1 MSLASRPPSPLS
13 FAQQQLWLVDRLR
26 PGSPAYNMGKAFRLA
41 GDFDLTALESA
52 LTAIVARH
60 EALRTTFHE
69 TDGEPVQMV
78 GPPRPVE
85 VTYVDLTG
93 LPEDAREAA
102 LEAQLTAEARRSFDL
117 TCDLMLR
124 ALVARLGE
132 REHALLLVLHHIASD
147 GWSVGVLMRELEAHY
162 SAAVT
167 GDIATLPPLPVQYA
181 DHAAWQ
187 RARLAGQRLADEI
200 SYWRQQLAGA
210 PPALALPTDHPR
222 PAELGDGGNQCT
234 RLLPSEHVS
243 VVRALAR
250 AERVTPFAVLLA
262 AFQALLHR
270 YTGETDLVVGTAS
283 ACRILREVEPLIG
296 YFVNTL
302 PLRMA
307 LDGDPTFRELLRQA
321 SRVSREALG
330 HQELPFERLVAAL
343 APERRRDRSPIVQV
357 MLVLQ
362 EAALS
367 GMPRLSGLTAT
378 PLRARNGTAK
388 FDLSLTAVESAT
400 GLQLIADYSTDLFDG
415 ATIERLLAHFTR
427 LLEGAVTDPD
437 RRLSELPLLTA
448 EETARLESW
457 SGASAE
463 TAPAEAPKACLHRL
477 VAARA
482 ATSPDAV
489 AVVAGRDTLTYGQL
503 EARAGALGRYLRVL
517 GVGPDVP
524 VGVCMGPSLDLPVA
538 LYAVLKAGGA
548 YLPLDPALP
557 TERLRFMLAD
567 ATAPVVITDAALGP
581 RLAESGVRVVCPST
595 DAEEIARTAAEALE
609 PDAEPEAL
617 AYILYTSGSTGRP
630 KGVMIPHRAIVNH
643 MRWMADTL
651 PLTEADAVLQ
661 RTPIGFDA
669 SVWEFWAPLL
679 AGARLVIGPA
689 GAHRDPG
696 ELARVLAEQ
705 EITVLQLVP
714 SLLRALLDE
723 PGLDGARV
731 LRRVCCGG
739 EALTGELAERCLAR
753 LPVELINL
761 YGPTEA
767 TIDATWW
774 RCGGGETSVPIG
786 RPIAGMRAWVLDA
799 SGQPVPPG
807 VAGEL
812 HLGGVGLARG
822 YLNRPELTA
831 ERFVPDPRSP
841 ESGARLYR
849 TGDRARWRAD
859 GVLEYLGRLDHQVK
873 LRGMRVELG
882 EVEAVLAGHPAVR
895 EAVVTV
901 REDAGDGYLAAWV
914 VLRPEARLDR
924 ETLRHFLAEQL
935 PVPMIP
941 RAVVTLDALPLT
953 PHGKVDR
960 GALPDPGE
968 HDLLRT
974 AMREA
979 PATPLEQALA
989 QMWTELLGVTEIG
1002 RHDDF
1007 FAIGGHSLL
1016 AARLASRLR
1025 ERLGVDVPLRRI
1037 FEAPILSNLAE
1048 AILEGQLKDDPAAEG
1063 TPTADAMPVA
1073 APTLR
1078 TLIEAQAL
1086 RAPDAP
1092 AITAPGA
1099 APLCYRDLL
1108 TQVDE
1113 VLAVLATWGLGRGD
1127 RIALI
1132 MPQGPQLAVA
1142 FVAVALGATAVPLN
1156 PAYREPELERYLTTA
1171 RVGAVMV
1178 PAGAAPAARVVA
1190 ARLGLP
1196 LLEVEPRPG
1205 GAGRFALGPHLPATP
1220 SPVNSP
1226 RPDDVA
1232 LAIHT
1237 SGTTARPKVV
1247 PLTHANMAAAI
1258 QGFVQTYAL
1267 RPNDRA
1273 LGVMPLFHV
1282 QGLMVVLTSLAA
1294 GASVICTPA
1303 FDPTAVFDWMEATRP
1318 TWYSAV
1324 PTIHQAIVAEAP
1336 QHPHVVAGHALRFI
1350 RSSAAPLPPALMAE
1364 LERRL
1369 GVPVIEGY
1377 GQSESCMLVTSNPL
1391 PPGERRAGS
1400 VGRPVTGEVAIVDED
1415 GGATRTGEVGEIQVR
1430 GKTVMTGYEN
1440 DSAANAAAFR
1450 DGWYRTGDL
1459 GRFDA
1464 DGYLYVTGRIK
1475 EMINRGGEKISPR
1488 EVDDV
1493 LVAHPAVARAVTFSV
1508 PHPTLGEDVAAA
1520 LVLRPGSCATEA
1532 DIRRFVS
1539 DRLAAFKVPRQLA
1552 FVDSIPLGATGKPER
1567 RELAAAL
1574 SRPETPT
1581 GSGSAAPALTAIEA
1595 QVAKVWS
1602 GVLGRPVGVADDFVA
1617 LGGDSLQ
1624 AAVAAA
1630 HMADALGVTVPLN
1643 QFLEAPTVA
1652 AVAAHI
1658 AARLGPSAGASG

>member
-1 MSLASRPPSPLS
+1 MSVASRPPAPLS

-26 PGSPAYNMGKAFRLA
+26 PGSPAYNVVRAFRLA
-41 GDFDLTALESA
+41 GVLDMTALESA

-69 TDGEPVQMV
+69 TGGEPVQMV

-85 VTYVDLTG
+85 VTVVDVSA
-93 LPEDAREAA
+93 LPGDARGAA
-102 LEAQLTAEARRSFDL
+102 LDAYLAEQARRPFDL

-124 ALVARLGE
+124 AFVARLGE

-147 GWSVGVLMRELEAHY
+147 GWSMSVLIDELGTHY
-162 SAAVT
+162 AAALT

-181 DHAAWQ
+181 DHAVWQ
-187 RARLAGQRLADEI
+187 RERLAGQKLADEI
-200 SYWRQQLAGA
+200 GYWRQRLAGA
-210 PPALALPTDHPR
+210 PPALALPTDRPR
-222 PAELGDGGNQCT
+222 PAELGDGGGQCT
-234 RLLPSEHVS
+234 RFLPSRLMSAVT
-243 VVRALAR
+243 ALAR
-250 AERVTPFAVLLA
+250 AERVTLFAALLA
-262 AFQALLHR
+262 TFQALLHR

-283 ACRILREVEPLIG
+283 ACRMLREVEPLIG

-302 PLRMA
+302 PLRMT
-307 LDGDPTFRELLRQA
+307 LDDDPTFRELLRQA
-321 SRVSREALG
+321 SRVAREALG
-330 HQELPFERLVAAL
+330 HQELPFERLVAAI

-357 MLVLQ
+357 MLVLHQ
-362 EAALS
+362 AS
-367 GMPRLSGLTAT
+367 FVRMPRLPGATVT
-378 PLRARNGTAK
+378 PLRVRTDTAK
-388 FDLSLTAVESAT
+388 FDLSLTALESAA
-400 GLQLIADYSTDLFDG
+400 GLQLTAEYSADLFEA
-415 ATIERLLAHFTR
+415 ATIERLLDHFTR
-427 LLEGAVTDPD
+427 LLEGAVSDPD
-437 RRLSELPLLTA
+437 RRLSELSLLGA
-448 EETARLESW
+448 DELASLESW
-457 SGASAE
+457 SGALAG
-463 TAPAEAPKACLHRL
+463 TVAAEAVDECLHHL

-489 AVVAGRDTLTYGQL
+489 AVVAGSDTLTYGRL
-503 EARAGALGRYLRVL
+503 EARADALARYLRVL
-517 GVGPDVP
+517 GVGPDGP

-557 TERLRFMLAD
+557 AERLRFMLAD
-567 ATAPVVITDAALGP
+567 AAAPVVIADAALAP
-581 RLAESGVRVVCPST
+581 RLADSGIRVVCPST
-595 DAEEIARTAAEALE
+595 DAEEIAQAAGE
-609 PDAEPEAL
+609 PLDADGDAETL

-643 MRWMADTL
+643 MRWMADAL

-679 AGARLVIGPA
+679 AGARLIIGPA
-689 GAHRDPG
+689 GVQRDPG
-696 ELARVLAEQ
+696 ELARVLGEHG
-705 EITVLQLVP
+705 ITVLQLVP

-723 PGLDGARV
+723 PALDGARA

-739 EALTGELAERCLAR
+739 ETLTSELTERCLAR
-753 LPVELINL
+753 LPVELVNL
-761 YGPTEA
+761 YGPTET

-774 RCGGGETSVPIG
+774 RCEGGEATIPIG
-786 RPIAGMRAWVLDA
+786 RPITGMRAWVLDA

-841 ESGARLYR
+841 KPGARLYR

-895 EAVVTV
+895 EAVVRV
-901 REDAGDGYLAAWV
+901 REDAAGDGYLTAWV

-941 RAVVTLDALPLT
+941 RAIVTLDALPLT
-953 PHGKVDR
+953 PHGKLDR
-960 GALPDPGE
+960 AALRDPGE
-968 HDLLRT
+968 EDLLRT
-974 AMREA
+974 AGHEA
-979 PATPLEQALA
+979 PASPLEQELA

-1007 FAIGGHSLL
+1007 FVIGGHSLL

-1037 FEAPILSNLAE
+1037 FEAPVLADLAE
-1048 AILEGQLKDDPAAEG
+1048 AILEGQLADDHDAAAAPAAI
-1063 TPTADAMPVA
+1063 P
-1073 APTLR
+1073 PTLR
-1078 TLIEAQAL
+1078 TLIEGQAR

-1099 APLCYRDLL
+1099 QPLCYRDLL
-1108 TQVDE
+1108 AQVDE

-1127 RIALI
+1127 RIALV
-1132 MPQGPQLAVA
+1132 MPQSPELAVA

-1156 PAYREPELERYLTTA
+1156 PAYREAELERYLTAA
-1171 RVGAVMV
+1171 RASAVMI
-1178 PAGAAPAARVVA
+1178 PAGGGADARIVA
-1190 ARLGLP
+1190 ARLGVP
-1196 LLEVEPRPG
+1196 LLEIEPRPG
-1205 GAGRFALGPHLPATP
+1205 PAGRFTFGPRLPIVPALADG
-1220 SPVNSP
+1220 P

-1237 SGTTARPKVV
+1237 SGTTARPKVI
-1247 PLTHANMAAAI
+1247 PLSHANMAAAI
-1258 QGFVQTYAL
+1258 QGFVETFAL

-1303 FDPTAVFDWMEATRP
+1303 FDPTAVFDWIEATRP

-1336 QHPHVVAGHALRFI
+1336 KHPAVMVGHALRFI
-1350 RSSAAPLPPALMAE
+1350 RSSAAPLPPTVMAE
-1364 LERRL
+1364 LERQF

-1377 GQSESCMLVTSNPL
+1377 GQSESCMHVTSNPL

-1400 VGRPVTGEVAIVDED
+1400 VGRPVTADVAIVDED
-1415 GGATRTGEVGEIQVR
+1415 GGPRPKGEVGEIQVR

-1440 DSAANAAAFR
+1440 DPAANAAAFR

-1464 DGYLYVTGRIK
+1464 AGYLYVTGRIK
-1475 EMINRGGEKISPR
+1475 EMINRGGEKVSPR

-1493 LVAHPAVARAVTFSV
+1493 LTAHPAVARAVTFPV

-1520 LVLRPGSCATEA
+1520 IVLRPGAHASEA
-1532 DIRRFVS
+1532 EIRRFVS
-1539 DRLAAFKVPRQLA
+1539 DRLAVFKVPRRLA
-1552 FVDSIPLGATGKPER
+1552 FVDEIHLGATGKPDR
-1567 RELAAAL
+1567 SQLAAAL
-1574 SRPETPT
+1574 GPAGAPRGLDP
-1581 GSGSAAPALTAIEA
+1581 AAPSLTAIET
-1595 QVAKVWS
+1595 QVAKLWS
-1602 GVLGRPVGVADDFVA
+1602 EVLGRPVGAADDFVA

-1624 AAVAAA
+1624 AAVATSR
-1630 HMADALGVTVPLN
+1630 MADALGIEIPLD
-1643 QFLEAPTVA
+1643 QFLETPTVA
-1652 AVAAHI
+1652 AL
-1658 AARLGPSAGASG
+1658 AARIAEQLTGPAAGGDRR

>member
-1 MSLASRPPSPLS
+1 MSLASRPPAPLS
-13 FAQQQLWLVDRLR
+13 FAQQQLWLVNRLR
-26 PGSPAYNMGKAFRLA
+26 PGSPAYNMSRAFRLA
-41 GDFDLTALESA
+41 GALDVGALESA

-85 VTYVDLTG
+85 VTFVDLSAV
-93 LPEDAREAA
+93 PEDAREAA
-102 LEAQLTAEARRSFDL
+102 LDAQLTGEVRRPFDL
-117 TCDLMLR
+117 TSDLMLR

-132 REHALLLVLHHIASD
+132 REHAVLLVLHHIASD
-147 GWSVGVLMRELEAHY
+147 GWSMGVLVRELEAHY
-162 SAAVT
+162 AAALT
-167 GDIATLPPLPVQYA
+167 GDIAALPPLLVQYA

-187 RARLAGQRLADEI
+187 RARLVGARLADEI
-200 SYWRQQLAGA
+200 GYWRERLAGA
-210 PPALALPTDHPR
+210 PPALALPTDRPR
-222 PAELGDGGNQCT
+222 PAELGDGGSQCT
-234 RLLPSEHVS
+234 RLVPSALVS

-250 AERVTPFAVLLA
+250 AERVTLFAALLA
-262 AFQALLHR
+262 TFQTLLHR

-283 ACRILREVEPLIG
+283 ACRILRDVEPLIG

-302 PLRMA
+302 PLRMT
-307 LDGDPTFRELLRQA
+307 LDGDPTFRDVLRHA

-330 HQELPFERLVAAL
+330 HQELPFERLVAAI

-357 MLVLQ
+357 TLVLH
-362 EAALS
+362 EASFA
-367 GMPRLSGLTAT
+367 PATRLPGLTAT
-378 PLRARNGTAK
+378 PLRVRSGTAK
-388 FDLSLTAVESAT
+388 FDLSLTALETAA
-400 GLQLIADYSTDLFDG
+400 GLQLTAEYSTDLFD
-415 ATIERLLAHFTR
+415 ASTIDRLLGHFTR
-427 LLEGAVTDPD
+427 LLEGAASDPD
-437 RRLSELPLLTA
+437 RRVSELPLLTA
-448 EETARLESW
+448 DEVTCLESW
-457 SGASAE
+457 SGASAVG
-463 TAPAEAPKACLHRL
+463 APAQPATACLHQL

-482 ATSPDAV
+482 AASPDAV
-489 AVVAGRDTLTYGQL
+489 AVVAGSETLTYRQL
-503 EARAGALGRYLRVL
+503 EARADALARYLRVL
-517 GVGPDVP
+517 GVGPDAP
-524 VGVCMGPSLDLPVA
+524 TGVYMGPSLDLPVA

-548 YLPLDPALP
+548 YVPLDPALP
-557 TERLRFMLAD
+557 AERLRFMLAD
-567 ATAPVVITDAALGP
+567 AAASVVIADTALGS
-581 RLAESGVRVVCPST
+581 RLAEFGIRVVCPST
-595 DAEEIARTAAEALE
+595 DVGEIGRAAEEPL
-609 PDAEPEAL
+609 DAGADPEAL

-643 MRWMADTL
+643 MRWMADAL

-679 AGARLVIGPA
+679 AGARLIIGPA
-689 GAHRDPG
+689 GAQRDPS
-696 ELARVLAEQ
+696 ELARVLAEHG
-705 EITVLQLVP
+705 ITVLQLVP

-723 PGLDGARV
+723 PALAEARA

-739 EALTGELAERCLAR
+739 EALTAELAERCLAR

-774 RCGGGETSVPIG
+774 RCGRGEGSVPIG
-786 RPIAGMRAWVLDA
+786 RPIGGMRAWVLDPA
-799 SGQPVPPG
+799 GQPVPPG

-841 ESGARLYR
+841 EPGARLYR

-901 REDAGDGYLAAWV
+901 REDSGDGYLAAWV

-935 PVPMIP
+935 PVTMIP
-941 RAVVTLDALPLT
+941 RAVVTLDALPVT
-953 PHGKVDR
+953 AHGKLDR
-960 GALPDPGE
+960 AALPDPGE
-968 HDLLRT
+968 HDLLR
-974 AMREA
+974 AAVREA
-979 PATPLEQALA
+979 PATPLEQTLA
-989 QMWTELLGVTEIG
+989 HMWTELLGVTEIG

-1025 ERLGVDVPLRRI
+1025 ERLGVDVPLRLI
-1037 FEAPILSNLAE
+1037 FEAPVLADLAE
-1048 AILEGQLKDDPAAEG
+1048 AILESQLMDEVTFTEAAAAKEPTPA
-1063 TPTADAMPVA
+1063 A

-1078 TLIEAQAL
+1078 TLIETQAR
-1086 RAPDAP
+1086 RAPEAA
-1092 AITAPGA
+1092 AIVAPGA

-1108 TQVDE
+1108 AQVDE
-1113 VLAVLATWGLGRGD
+1113 VIEVLATWGLGRGD
-1127 RIALI
+1127 RIALV
-1132 MPQGPQLAVA
+1132 MPQGPELAVA
-1142 FVAVALGATAVPLN
+1142 FVAAALGATAVPLN
-1156 PAYREPELERYLTTA
+1156 PLYREGELERYLTAA
-1171 RVGAVMV
+1171 RASAVIV
-1178 PAGAAPAARVVA
+1178 PPDRGPAARAVA

-1196 LLEVEPRPG
+1196 LLEIEPRPG
-1205 GAGRFALGPHLPATP
+1205 PAGRFTLGPRLPVTP
-1220 SPVNSP
+1220 RPVDRP
-1226 RPDDVA
+1226 GPDDVA

-1237 SGTTARPKVV
+1237 SGTTAGPKVV

-1258 QGFVQTYAL
+1258 QGFVETFAL
-1267 RPNDRA
+1267 RPDDRA

-1303 FDPTAVFDWMEATRP
+1303 FDPIAVFDWIEATRP

-1336 QHPHVVAGHALRFI
+1336 QHPTVMAGHVLRFI
-1350 RSSAAPLPPALMAE
+1350 RSSAAPLPPAVMRE
-1364 LERRL
+1364 LERHF

-1391 PPGERRAGS
+1391 PPGERRTGS
-1400 VGRPVTGEVAIVDED
+1400 VGRPVTDEVTIVGED
-1415 GGATRTGEVGEIQVR
+1415 GGLKRTGEVGEIQVR
-1430 GKTVMTGYEN
+1430 GKTVMAGYEN
-1440 DSAANAAAFR
+1440 DPAANAAAFR

-1459 GRFDA
+1459 GRFDP

-1475 EMINRGGEKISPR
+1475 EMINRGGEKVSPR

-1493 LVAHPAVARAVTFSV
+1493 LTAHHAVARAVTFPV

-1520 LVLRPGSCATEA
+1520 LVLRPGESVTEA
-1532 DIRRFVS
+1532 EIRRFVS
-1539 DRLAAFKVPRQLA
+1539 DHLAAFKVPRQLA
-1552 FVDSIPLGATGKPER
+1552 IVDIIPLGATGKPDR
-1567 RELAAAL
+1567 RQLAAAL
-1574 SRPETPT
+1574 ARLKTANGP
-1581 GSGSAAPALTAIEA
+1581 APALTAIEA
-1595 QVAKVWS
+1595 QVAKIWS
-1602 GVLGRPVGVADDFVA
+1602 EVLSRPVGVADDFVA

-1630 HMADALGVTVPLN
+1630 HMADALGVTVPLD
-1643 QFLEAPTVA
+1643 QFLETPTVA
-1652 AVAAHI
+1652 AVAARI
-1658 AARLGPSAGASG
+1658 AERLGPSAGDAR

>member
-1 MSLASRPPSPLS
+1 MSLACRPPAPLS

-26 PGSPAYNMGKAFRLA
+26 PGSPAYNMSRAFRLA
-41 GDFDLTALESA
+41 GDLDLGALESA

-69 TDGEPVQMV
+69 AEGEPVQMV
-78 GPPRPVE
+78 GPPRRVE
-85 VTYVDLTG
+85 VTLVDLSAV
-93 LPEDAREAA
+93 PEDAREAA
-102 LEAQLTAEARRSFDL
+102 LDAQLTGEARRPFDL
-117 TCDLMLR
+117 TSDLMLR

-132 REHALLLVLHHIASD
+132 REHAVLLVLHHIASD
-147 GWSVGVLMRELEAHY
+147 GWSMGVLVRELEAHY
-162 SAAVT
+162 AAALT
-167 GDIATLPPLPVQYA
+167 GDIAVLPPLPVQYA

-187 RARLAGQRLADEI
+187 RARLTGPRLADEI
-200 SYWRQQLAGA
+200 DYWRERLAGA
-210 PPALALPTDHPR
+210 PPALALPTDRPR
-222 PAELGDGGNQCT
+222 PAELGDGGSQCT
-234 RLLPSEHVS
+234 RLVPSALVS

-250 AERVTPFAVLLA
+250 AERVTLFAALLA
-262 AFQALLHR
+262 AFQTLLHR

-283 ACRILREVEPLIG
+283 ACRILRDVEPLIG

-302 PLRMA
+302 PLRMT
-307 LDGDPTFRELLRQA
+307 LDGDPTFRDLLRQA

-330 HQELPFERLVAAL
+330 HQELPFERLVAAI
-343 APERRRDRSPIVQV
+343 APERRRDRSPIVQAT
-357 MLVLQ
+357 LVLH
-362 EAALS
+362 EASFAT
-367 GMPRLSGLTAT
+367 MVRLPGLLAT
-378 PLRARNGTAK
+378 PLRVRSGTAK
-388 FDLSLTAVESAT
+388 FDLSLTALETAG
-400 GLQLIADYSTDLFDG
+400 GLQLTAEYSTDLFE
-415 ATIERLLAHFTR
+415 APTIDRLLGHFTR
-427 LLEGAVTDPD
+427 LLEGAVSDPD
-437 RRLSELPLLTA
+437 RRVSELPLLTA
-448 EETARLESW
+448 DELARLESW
-457 SGASAE
+457 SGSPAD
-463 TAPAEAPKACLHRL
+463 APAQAATACLHHL

-482 ATSPDAV
+482 AASPDAV
-489 AVVAGRDTLTYGQL
+489 AVVAGSETLTYRQL
-503 EARAGALGRYLRVL
+503 EARADALARYLRVL

-524 VGVCMGPSLDLPVA
+524 AGVYMGPTLDLPVA

-548 YLPLDPALP
+548 YVPLDPALP
-557 TERLRFMLAD
+557 AERLRFMVAD
-567 ATAPVVITDAALGP
+567 AGAPVVIADAALGS
-581 RLAESGVRVVCPST
+581 RLAEFGIRVVCLST
-595 DAEEIARTAAEALE
+595 DAGEIARAAEE
-609 PDAEPEAL
+609 PLAADVDPEAL

-643 MRWMADTL
+643 MRWMADAL

-689 GAHRDPG
+689 GAQRDPS
-696 ELARVLAEQ
+696 ELARVLAEGG
-705 EITVLQLVP
+705 ITVLQLVP

-723 PGLDGARV
+723 PALEGARA

-739 EALTGELAERCLAR
+739 EALTGELAERCLSR

-774 RCGGGETSVPIG
+774 PCGRGEGSVPIG

-799 SGQPVPPG
+799 AGQPVPAG

-841 ESGARLYR
+841 EPGARLYR

-901 REDAGDGYLAAWV
+901 REDGGDGHLAAWV
-914 VLRPEARLDR
+914 VLRPEARLER

-935 PVPMIP
+935 PVTMIP
-941 RAVVTLDALPLT
+941 RAVVTLDALPVT
-953 PHGKVDR
+953 AHGKLDR
-960 GALPDPGE
+960 AALPDPDE
-968 HDLLRT
+968 RDLLR
-974 AMREA
+974 AAVREA

-989 QMWTELLGVTEIG
+989 HMWADLLGVTEIG

-1025 ERLGVDVPLRRI
+1025 ERLGVDVPLRLI
-1037 FEAPILSNLAE
+1037 FEAPVLADLAE
-1048 AILEGQLKDDPAAEG
+1048 AILENQLMDDATVTEAAPAKE
-1063 TPTADAMPVA
+1063 PTLAA

-1078 TLIEAQAL
+1078 TLIETQAR
-1086 RAPDAP
+1086 RAPDAA
-1092 AITAPGA
+1092 AIAAPGA

-1108 TQVDE
+1108 AQVDE
-1113 VLAVLATWGLGRGD
+1113 VIRVLATWGLGRGD
-1127 RIALI
+1127 RIALV
-1132 MPQGPQLAVA
+1132 MPQGPELAVA
-1142 FVAVALGATAVPLN
+1142 FVAAALGATAVPLN
-1156 PAYREPELERYLTTA
+1156 PVYREGELERYLTAA
-1171 RVGAVMV
+1171 RASAVIV
-1178 PAGAAPAARVVA
+1178 PAGSGLAARAVA
-1190 ARLGLP
+1190 ARLDLP
-1196 LLEVEPRPG
+1196 LLEIEPRPG
-1205 GAGRFALGPHLPATP
+1205 PAGRFTLGPRLPVTP
-1220 SPVNSP
+1220 RPVDNP
-1226 RPDDVA
+1226 GPDDVA

-1237 SGTTARPKVV
+1237 SGTTAGPKVV
-1247 PLTHANMAAAI
+1247 PLTHANMAAAV
-1258 QGFVQTYAL
+1258 QGFVETFAL
-1267 RPNDRA
+1267 RPDDRA

-1303 FDPTAVFDWMEATRP
+1303 FDPTAVFEWMEATRP

-1324 PTIHQAIVAEAP
+1324 PTIHQAIVAGAP
-1336 QHPHVVAGHALRFI
+1336 QHPTVTAGHALRFI
-1350 RSSAAPLPPALMAE
+1350 RSSAAPLPPAVMVE
-1364 LERRL
+1364 LERHFA
-1369 GVPVIEGY
+1369 VPVIEGY

-1391 PPGERRAGS
+1391 PPGERRIGS
-1400 VGRPVTGEVAIVDED
+1400 VGRPVTGEVAIVGED
-1415 GGATRTGEVGEIQVR
+1415 GGPKRMGEVGEIQVR
-1430 GKTVMTGYEN
+1430 GKTVMAGYEN
-1440 DSAANAAAFR
+1440 DPAANAAAFR

-1475 EMINRGGEKISPR
+1475 EMINRGGEKVSPR

-1493 LVAHPAVARAVTFSV
+1493 LTAHHAVARAVTFPV

-1520 LVLRPGSCATEA
+1520 LVLRPGSSATEA
-1532 DIRRFVS
+1532 EIRRFVG
-1539 DRLAAFKVPRQLA
+1539 DHLAAFKVPRQLA
-1552 FVDSIPLGATGKPER
+1552 FVDTIPLGATGKPDR
-1567 RELAAAL
+1567 RQLAAAL
-1574 SRPETPT
+1574 ARPETAN
-1581 GSGSAAPALTAIEA
+1581 GSASALTAIEA
-1595 QVAKVWS
+1595 QVARIWS
-1602 GVLGRPVGVADDFVA
+1602 EVLSRPVGVADDFVA

-1643 QFLEAPTVA
+1643 QFLETPTVA
-1652 AVAAHI
+1652 AVAARI
-1658 AARLGPSAGASG
+1658 AERLGPPAGAAR

>member
-1 MSLASRPPSPLS
+1 MSVASRPPAPLS

-26 PGSPAYNMGKAFRLA
+26 PGSPAYNVVRAFRLA
-41 GDFDLTALESA
+41 GVLDMTALESA

-69 TDGEPVQMV
+69 TGGEPVQMV

-85 VTYVDLTG
+85 VTVVDVSA
-93 LPEDAREAA
+93 LPGDARGAA
-102 LEAQLTAEARRSFDL
+102 LDAHLAEEARRPFDL

-124 ALVARLGE
+124 AFVARLGE

-147 GWSVGVLMRELEAHY
+147 GWSMSVLIDELGTHY
-162 SAAVT
+162 AAALT

-181 DHAAWQ
+181 DHAVWQ
-187 RARLAGQRLADEI
+187 RERLAGQRLDDEI
-200 SYWRQQLAGA
+200 GYWRQRLAGA
-210 PPALALPTDHPR
+210 PPALALPTDRPR
-222 PAELGDGGNQCT
+222 PAQLGDGGGQCI
-234 RLLPSEHVS
+234 RFLPSRLMSAVT
-243 VVRALAR
+243 ALAR
-250 AERVTPFAVLLA
+250 AERVTLFAALLA
-262 AFQALLHR
+262 TFQALLHR

-302 PLRMA
+302 PLRMT
-307 LDGDPTFRELLRQA
+307 LDDDPTFRELLRQA
-321 SRVSREALG
+321 SRVSREALS
-330 HQELPFERLVAAL
+330 HQELPFERLVAAI

-357 MLVLQ
+357 MLVLHQ
-362 EAALS
+362 ASFVRMPDLPEA
-367 GMPRLSGLTAT
+367 TVT
-378 PLRARNGTAK
+378 PLRVRTDTAK
-388 FDLSLTAVESAT
+388 FDLSVTALESAA
-400 GLQLIADYSTDLFDG
+400 GLQLTAEYSTDLFDA
-415 ATIERLLAHFTR
+415 ATIERLLDHFTR
-427 LLEGAVTDPD
+427 LLEGAVSDPD
-437 RRLSELPLLTA
+437 RRLSELSLLGA
-448 EETARLESW
+448 DELARLESW
-457 SGASAE
+457 SGAPAG
-463 TAPAEAPKACLHRL
+463 AAEAVDECLHHL
-477 VAARA
+477 VAGRA
-482 ATSPDAV
+482 TASPDVV
-489 AVVAGRDTLTYGQL
+489 AVVAGSDTLTYGQL
-503 EARAGALGRYLRVL
+503 EARADALARYLRTL
-517 GVGPDVP
+517 GVRRDVP

-548 YLPLDPALP
+548 YLPLDPTLP
-557 TERLRFMLAD
+557 AERLRFMVAD
-567 ATAPVVITDAALGP
+567 AAAPVVIADATRAS
-581 RLAESGVRVVCPST
+581 RLADLGIRVVCPST
-595 DAEEIARTAAEALE
+595 DAEEIAQAAGE
-609 PDAEPEAL
+609 PLDSDATPEDL

-630 KGVMIPHRAIVNH
+630 KGVMISHRAIVNLI
-643 MRWMADTL
+643 RWMADAL

-661 RTPIGFDA
+661 RTPIGFDV
-669 SVWEFWAPLL
+669 SVWEFWGPLL
-679 AGARLVIGPA
+679 AGARLIIGSA
-689 GAHRDPG
+689 GVQRDPG
-696 ELARVLAEQ
+696 ELARVLGEHG
-705 EITVLQLVP
+705 ITVLQIVP
-714 SLLRALLDE
+714 SLLRPLLDE
-723 PGLDGARV
+723 PALDGARA
-731 LRRVCCGG
+731 LRRVYCAG
-739 EALTGELAERCLAR
+739 EALSRELTERCLAR

-767 TIDATWW
+767 TIYATWW
-774 RCGGGETSVPIG
+774 RCEGGEGSIPIG
-786 RPIAGMRAWVLDA
+786 RPIGGIRAWVLDP

-841 ESGARLYR
+841 EPGARLYR

-859 GVLEYLGRLDHQVK
+859 GFLEYLGRLDHQVK

-882 EVEAVLAGHPAVR
+882 EVEAVLAMHPAVR
-895 EAVVTV
+895 DAVVRV
-901 REDAGDGYLAAWV
+901 REDAAGDGYLAAWV
-914 VLRPEARLDR
+914 VLRPEASLDR

-941 RAVVTLDALPLT
+941 RAIVTLDALPLT
-953 PHGKVDR
+953 PHGKLDR
-960 GALPDPGE
+960 AALRDPGE
-968 HDLLRT
+968 EDLLRT
-974 AMREA
+974 AAREA
-979 PATPLEQALA
+979 PASPLEQELA

-1037 FEAPILSNLAE
+1037 FEAPVLADLAE
-1048 AILEGQLKDDPAAEG
+1048 AILEGQLADDHEAAAVPAAI
-1063 TPTADAMPVA
+1063 

-1078 TLIEAQAL
+1078 TLIEDQAR

-1099 APLCYRDLL
+1099 TPLCYRDLL
-1108 TQVDE
+1108 AQVDE

-1127 RIALI
+1127 RIALV
-1132 MPQGPQLAVA
+1132 MPQGPELAVA

-1156 PAYREPELERYLTTA
+1156 PAYRETELERYLTAA
-1171 RVGAVMV
+1171 RASAVMI
-1178 PAGAAPAARVVA
+1178 PAGGGAAARIVA
-1190 ARLGLP
+1190 ARLGVP
-1196 LLEVEPRPG
+1196 LLEIEPRPG
-1205 GAGRFALGPHLPATP
+1205 PAGRFSFGPRLPIVPAP
-1220 SPVNSP
+1220 ADGP

-1232 LAIHT
+1232 LAVHT
-1237 SGTTARPKVV
+1237 SGTTARPKVI
-1247 PLTHANMAAAI
+1247 PLSHANMAAAI
-1258 QGFVQTYAL
+1258 QGFVKTFAL
-1267 RPNDRA
+1267 RPDDRA

-1303 FDPTAVFDWMEATRP
+1303 FDPTAVFDWIGATRP

-1336 QHPHVVAGHALRFI
+1336 KHPAVMVGHALRFI
-1350 RSSAAPLPPALMAE
+1350 RSSAAPLPPTVMAE
-1364 LERRL
+1364 LERQF

-1377 GQSESCMLVTSNPL
+1377 GQSESCMHVTSNPL

-1400 VGRPVTGEVAIVDED
+1400 VGRPVTADVAIVDED
-1415 GGATRTGEVGEIQVR
+1415 GGPRPRGEVGEIQVR

-1440 DSAANAAAFR
+1440 DPAANAAALR

-1475 EMINRGGEKISPR
+1475 EMINRGGEKVSPR

-1493 LVAHPAVARAVTFSV
+1493 LTAHPAVARAVTFPL

-1520 LVLRPGSCATEA
+1520 IVLRPGAHASEA
-1532 DIRRFVS
+1532 EIRRFVS
-1539 DRLAAFKVPRQLA
+1539 DRLAVFKVPRRLA
-1552 FVDSIPLGATGKPER
+1552 FVDEILLGATGKPDR
-1567 RELAAAL
+1567 SQLAAAL
-1574 SRPETPT
+1574 GPAGAPRGLEP
-1581 GSGSAAPALTAIEA
+1581 AAPSLTAIET
-1595 QVAKVWS
+1595 QVAKLWS
-1602 GVLGRPVGVADDFVA
+1602 EVLGRPVGAADDFVA

-1624 AAVAAA
+1624 AAVATSR
-1630 HMADALGVTVPLN
+1630 MADALGIEIPLD
-1643 QFLEAPTVA
+1643 QFLETPTVA
-1652 AVAAHI
+1652 AVAARI
-1658 AARLGPSAGASG
+1658 AEQLTGPAAGGDRR

>member
-41 GDFDLTALESA
+41 GDLDLTALESA

-78 GPPRPVE
+78 GPPRPVD
-85 VTYVDLTG
+85 VTYVDLMG

-102 LEAQLTAEARRSFDL
+102 LEAQLTAEARRPFDL

-132 REHALLLVLHHIASD
+132 REHAVLLVLHHIASD
-147 GWSVGVLMRELEAHY
+147 GWSVGVLTRELEAHY
-162 SAAVT
+162 TAALT
-167 GDIATLPPLPVQYA
+167 GDIAALPALPVQYA

-187 RARLAGQRLADEI
+187 RARLVGQRLADEI
-200 SYWRQQLAGA
+200 GYWRQQLAGA

-222 PAELGDGGNQCT
+222 PTELGDGGNQCT
-234 RLLPSEHVS
+234 RLLPSGHVS

-302 PLRMA
+302 PLRMV
-307 LDGDPTFRELLRQA
+307 LDGDPTFRELVRQA

-330 HQELPFERLVAAL
+330 HQELPFERLVATL

-357 MLVLQ
+357 MLVLH
-362 EAALS
+362 EASLF
-367 GMPRLSGLTAT
+367 GMPRLPGLTAM
-378 PLRARNGTAK
+378 PLRVRNGTAK

-400 GLQLIADYSTDLFDG
+400 GFQLTADYSTDLFDA

-427 LLEGAVTDPD
+427 LLEGAVSDPD

-448 EETARLESW
+448 EEVAHLESW

-463 TAPAEAPKACLHRL
+463 TVPAQAAQACLHRL

-489 AVVAGRDTLTYGQL
+489 VVVAGRDTLTYGQL
-503 EARAGALGRYLRVL
+503 EARADALARYLRVL
-517 GVGPDVP
+517 GVGADVP

-567 ATAPVVITDAALGP
+567 AAAPVVIADAGLGP
-581 RLAESGVRVVCPST
+581 RLAESGVRVVCPAT
-595 DAEEIARTAAEALE
+595 DAEDIARAAAEPLE
-609 PDAEPEAL
+609 PDADPEAL

-643 MRWMADTL
+643 MRWMADAL
-651 PLTEADAVLQ
+651 PLTEADAILQ

-679 AGARLVIGPA
+679 AGARLVMGPA

-723 PGLDGARV
+723 PALDGARA

-739 EALTGELAERCLAR
+739 EVLTGELAERCLAR

-774 RCGGGETSVPIG
+774 RCGGGETPVPIG
-786 RPIAGMRAWVLDA
+786 RPIAGIRAWVLDA

-882 EVEAVLAGHPAVR
+882 EVEAVLTGHPAVR

-901 REDAGDGYLAAWV
+901 REDAGDDYLAAWV

-941 RAVVTLDALPLT
+941 RAVVTLDTLPLT

-960 GALPDPGE
+960 AALPDPGE
-968 HDLLRT
+968 RDLLR
-974 AMREA
+974 AAVREA

-1037 FEAPILSNLAE
+1037 FEAPVLSDLAE
-1048 AILEGQLKDDPAAEG
+1048 AILEGQLEDDPAA
-1063 TPTADAMPVA
+1063 
-1073 APTLR
+1073 
-1078 TLIEAQAL
+1078 
-1086 RAPDAP
+1086 
-1092 AITAPGA
+1092 
-1099 APLCYRDLL
+1099 
-1108 TQVDE
+1108 
-1113 VLAVLATWGLGRGD
+1113 
-1127 RIALI
+1127 
-1132 MPQGPQLAVA
+1132 
-1142 FVAVALGATAVPLN
+1142 
-1156 PAYREPELERYLTTA
+1156 
-1171 RVGAVMV
+1171 
-1178 PAGAAPAARVVA
+1178 
-1190 ARLGLP
+1190 
-1196 LLEVEPRPG
+1196 
-1205 GAGRFALGPHLPATP
+1205 
-1220 SPVNSP
+1220 
-1226 RPDDVA
+1226 
-1232 LAIHT
+1232 
-1237 SGTTARPKVV
+1237 
-1247 PLTHANMAAAI
+1247 
-1258 QGFVQTYAL
+1258 
-1267 RPNDRA
+1267 
-1273 LGVMPLFHV
+1273 
-1282 QGLMVVLTSLAA
+1282 
-1294 GASVICTPA
+1294 
-1303 FDPTAVFDWMEATRP
+1303 
-1318 TWYSAV
+1318 
-1324 PTIHQAIVAEAP
+1324 AE
-1336 QHPHVVAGHALRFI
+1336 
-1350 RSSAAPLPPALMAE
+1350 
-1364 LERRL
+1364 
-1369 GVPVIEGY
+1369 
-1377 GQSESCMLVTSNPL
+1377 
-1391 PPGERRAGS
+1391 
-1400 VGRPVTGEVAIVDED
+1400 
-1415 GGATRTGEVGEIQVR
+1415 
-1430 GKTVMTGYEN
+1430 
-1440 DSAANAAAFR
+1440 
-1450 DGWYRTGDL
+1450 
-1459 GRFDA
+1459 
-1464 DGYLYVTGRIK
+1464 
-1475 EMINRGGEKISPR
+1475 
-1488 EVDDV
+1488 
-1493 LVAHPAVARAVTFSV
+1493 
-1508 PHPTLGEDVAAA
+1508 
-1520 LVLRPGSCATEA
+1520 
-1532 DIRRFVS
+1532 
-1539 DRLAAFKVPRQLA
+1539 
-1552 FVDSIPLGATGKPER
+1552 ATGKPER
-1567 RELAAAL
+1567 QELAAAL
-1574 SRPETPT
+1574 SRPETQT
-1581 GSGSAAPALTAIEA
+1581 GSGPAAPALTAIEA

-1630 HMADALGVTVPLN
+1630 HMADVLGVTVPLN

-1658 AARLGPSAGASG
+1658 AARLGPAAGASR